1 MLTVT
6 AVTCT
11 GGSDGKVSLLVTG
24 GATTTLYW
32 YTSLKR
38 CYLISN
44 RAATDPVGGSGVAI
58 PNINN
63 TPTVVD
69 GLLAGGYYLIVSDP
83 NCADNK
89 VIQFVTVSPP
99 SGIANYYI
107 LHANMRSTFLLHRP
121 VR

>member
-1 MLTVT
+1 MERYLYLLLEEQLLHS
-6 AVTCT
+6 T
-11 GGSDGKVSLLVTG
+11 GMHHSNV
-24 GATTTLYW
+24 A
-32 YTSLKR
+32 
-38 CYLISN
+38 YLISN